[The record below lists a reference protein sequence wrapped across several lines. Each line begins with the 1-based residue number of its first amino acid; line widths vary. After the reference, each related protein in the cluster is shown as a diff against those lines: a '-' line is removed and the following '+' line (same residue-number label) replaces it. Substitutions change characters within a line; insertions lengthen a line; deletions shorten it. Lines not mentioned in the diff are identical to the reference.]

1 MKQVIKPLDTRTDMK
16 KAIDNLKF
24 ELPQQIELIAI
35 QANLAKK
42 QLDFL
47 IKEGFTEQQAM
58 QIITIQPSWK

>member
-1 MKQVIKPLDTRTDMK
+1 MK